1 MKRLLMISLVAG
13 ALMATGAEAQ
23 DDEIVVTGS
32 RISSYN
38 DDFLPVIYEKRRADF
53 MVANVVVES
62 DSRDYALRRD
72 EVLKTLR
79 AMADRADNDSKIDL
93 GLLRTFE
100 TDDDEIAYVE
110 PFTRA
115 IISSAILSGGQ
126 RADTTR
132 ATIVVKTPI
141 SESDSYDGAK
151 ARIEAFTGSVPE
163 TGRAQLIDDDEP
175 GLSIVNIGQYRVPL
189 LKALAADNAAVRST
203 FGEDYRV
210 SISGL
215 EQPVRWRVTGPLELA
230 IYFPY
235 ASSVAPKAD

>member
-1 MKRLLMISLVAG
+1 MRKLIALSLLAVA
-13 ALMATGAEAQ
+13 ASATAAAAQ

-32 RISSYN
+32 RLSSYDN
-38 DDFLPVIYEKRRADF
+38 DFLPVIYEKRRADF
-53 MVANVVVES
+53 MIANVIVES

-79 AMADRADNDSKIDL
+79 AMADRADKEAKIDL
-93 GLLRTFE
+93 GLLREFE
-100 TDDDEIAYVE
+100 TDDDEVTYVE

-115 IISSAILSGGQ
+115 IISQAVLTGGQ
-126 RADTTR
+126 RSDTTR

-141 SESDSYDGAK
+141 AASDTIDTAK
-151 ARIEAFTGSVPE
+151 ARIEAFTKSVPE
-163 TGRAQLIDDDEP
+163 TGRAQLIDDDDP
-175 GLSIVNIGQYRVPL
+175 GLSIVNIGQYRAPL
-189 LKALAADNAAVRST
+189 LKALAADNAAVRAI
-203 FGEDYRV
+203 FGDDYRV

-215 EQPVRWRVTGPLELA
+215 EQPMRWRVTGPLELA

>member
-1 MKRLLMISLVAG
+1 MSKLFLMSLFAG
-13 ALMATGAEAQ
+13 ALLATGAAAQ

-32 RISSYN
+32 RISRYDN
-38 DDFLPVIYEKRRADF
+38 DFLPVIYEKRRADF

-79 AMADRADNDSKIDL
+79 AMADRADKDAKIDL

-100 TDDDEIAYVE
+100 TDNDEITYVE

-115 IISSAILSGGQ
+115 IISAAILSGGQ

-141 SESDSYDGAK
+141 SAGDTYDGAK
-151 ARIEAFTGSVPE
+151 ARIEAFTESVPE

-175 GLSIVNIGQYRVPL
+175 GLSIVNIGQYRAPL
-189 LKALAADNAAVRST
+189 LKALAADNAAVRAT
-203 FGEDYRV
+203 FGENYRV

-235 ASSVAPKAD
+235 ASSVFPSKD

>member
-1 MKRLLMISLVAG
+1 MQKLIALSFVAA
-13 ALMATGAEAQ
+13 ALMSTPAVAQ

-32 RISSYN
+32 RISSYDN
-38 DDFLPVIYEKRRADF
+38 DFLPVIFEKRRADF

-79 AMADRADNDSKIDL
+79 AMADRADRETGIDL

-100 TDDDEIAYVE
+100 TDNDEVTYVE
-110 PFTRA
+110 PFTRS
-115 IISSAILSGGQ
+115 IIAEAILMGGQ

-141 SESDSYDGAK
+141 SAGDSYDGAK
-151 ARIEAFTGSVPE
+151 ARIEAFTKSVPE
-163 TGRAQLIDDDEP
+163 TGRAQLIDDRNP
-175 GLSIVNIGQYRVPL
+175 GLSLVNIGQYRAPL
-189 LKALAADNAAVRST
+189 LKALAADNAAVKAI

-210 SISGL
+210 SITGL
-215 EQPVRWRVTGPLELA
+215 EQQMRWRVTGPLELA

-235 ASSVAPKAD
+235 YSSVAPR